1 MYISC
6 IVNPISVCQIG
17 LLTEVKVPNLCSYR
31 KWVVATAKKEL
42 GLALAGHE
50 TDTIAQQRRL
60 FA

>member
-1 MYISC
+1 MPNWTVYFEFK
-6 IVNPISVCQIG
+6 
-17 LLTEVKVPNLCSYR
+17 LTEVKVPKLCSYR